1 MLKIQTKKLG
11 AELTSIQCNG
21 KERLFQGK
29 KILDADGNI
38 YWKRQAPVLFPIVGQ
53 LKDSKTQIEGKT
65 YQMTQH
71 GFVRD
76 MEFEEILKTEN
87 KHHYV
92 LKYNEDTLKRYPY
105 KFELHIIYEIAEN
118 TLIVKYE
125 VKNIDDK
132 KIYFGLGGHPAF
144 NCEYSKEEYEINFQ
158 EKEDNIEF
166 LKLKNGLIDTEK
178 AKNILNNNKIYLE
191 KNIFDNDAIIMKN
204 IKSNKI
210 ILQNKKVNKKILEFD
225 FTGFPYLALWSKKG
239 APFVCIEPWQNTA
252 DRIDSTQIYKEKAN
266 IIEIEKD
273 NIFEC
278 QYSIKFYN

>member
-71 GFVRD
+71 GFARD

-252 DRIDSTQIYKEKAN
+252 DKIDSNQIYKEKEN
-266 IIEIEKD
+266 ILSIEPDEI
-273 NIFEC
+273 
-278 QYSIKFYN
+278 YSCKYIVKFY